1 MSNTFLLDVRAGH
14 ILFLLLNYQEKS
26 YFMEQSLNLY
36 GSHIFLPFKISF
48 ISRNSKL
55 WLILPSSFLKSAN
68 VMLGFLYLYR
78 CWVIRNSYTIIL
90 KYFSV
95 LYLHNSTLDSS
106 LCFFN
111 NPQCIFSDVWQV
123 TCQWTCKHWP
133 LTCNMFLFF
142 FFNVPLCKK
151 TDGRTF
157 TGKKKLFWASIN
169 YVLLSKFQI
178 LLW

>member
-48 ISRNSKL
+48 ISRNSDL

-68 VMLGFLYLYR
+68 VMLCYLYLYR
-78 CWVIRNSYTIIL
+78 CWIIRNSYTIML
-90 KYFSV
+90 KCFSV
-95 LYLHNSTLDSS
+95 LYLHNSTPHSS

-111 NPQCIFSDVWQV
+111 KPPVHIFRRLISNLSVNLQR
-123 TCQWTCKHWP
+123 
-133 LTCNMFLFF
+133 LTIDLQYVPFF
-142 FFNVPLCKK
+142 FFFLMSHYVRRLMAGFSQEKK
-151 TDGRTF
+151 CLG
-157 TGKKKLFWASIN
+157 
-169 YVLLSKFQI
+169 QE
-178 LLW
+178 